1 MSEPENNNVPTM
13 DFSKSVQMLYPTPV
27 IRHHFDDLDGVNA
40 EIRALLLTKEK
51 EHPEW
56 RTGAAQKSNVAG
68 WRSRDDLLK
77 WEDPNIN
84 KVVDRLV
91 NAIAFLNA
99 NRPIKSGTK
108 QGNMDVF
115 GWANINRTGQ
125 YNTAHIH
132 PGYHWGAVYYV
143 TTGKP
148 DETLAKNGMLEFHDP
163 RPVAAAMSVPGYEF
177 GNKFD
182 VKPKAG
188 TLVVFPA
195 WLTHAV
201 HPFFGEEERI
211 SIAFNVR
218 VRP

>member
-1 MSEPENNNVPTM
+1 MSKKPKI
-13 DFSKSVQMLYPTPV
+13 DFSKSVQMLYPTPI
-27 IRHHFDDLDGVNA
+27 IRHQFDDMDETNR
-40 EIRALLLTKEK
+40 EIRELLLAKEK
-51 EHPEW
+51 EFPEW

-77 WEDPNIN
+77 WNDPNIN
-84 KVVDRLV
+84 ELVDRLV

-108 QGNMDVF
+108 QANMDVF
-115 GWANINRTGQ
+115 GWANINRDGQ

-143 TTGKP
+143 ATGKP
-148 DETLAKNGMLEFHDP
+148 DETLPKNGMLEFHDP
-163 RPVAAAMSVPGYEF
+163 RPAAGAMAAPGYEF

-182 VKPKAG
+182 IKPQAG
-188 TLVVFPA
+188 TLVIFPS

-201 HPFFGEEERI
+201 HPFFGEEERM

-218 VRP
+218 LRA